1 MTSSN
6 TRVSST
12 AMPTAEPE
20 IQVRRRRP
28 SRRPAA
34 QRPRRRAGWSTLLW
48 VLPALTVYGIFVLYP
63 LVQTVNYSFYKWD
76 GIGAATPAGFANYQ
90 SVFTQS
96 ALYVSILNSFVLI
109 VFFTVIPVTLGLV
122 SAVIMR
128 ELKGRGIGTLIRT
141 LLFLPEVIPLAGAA
155 IAWTW
160 MYSPNGVVNQALR
173 AFGLAS
179 DQHAWLG
186 DFSTALP
193 AVGIIG
199 TWVVTGF
206 CTVLLLV
213 GIAKIDPSLFEA
225 ARLDGAGRWAEFRA
239 ITLPELR
246 RELVVCVTVT
256 IIAALASFDVVY
268 IATQGGPGYS
278 TMVPGLEIYQLTFI
292 RQQVGQASALAVV
305 LVALVLV
312 IIVPIQR
319 LGRER

>member
-1 MTSSN
+1 MTSSH
-6 TRVSST
+6 TRASSI
-12 AMPTAEPE
+12 AAPAADPGSRG
-20 IQVRRRRP
+20 RRRRLL
-28 SRRPAA
+28 RRGANW
-34 QRPRRRAGWSTLLW
+34 RALLW
-48 VLPALTVYGIFVLYP
+48 VLPALAVYGAFVLYP
-63 LVQTVNYSFYKWD
+63 LVETVDYSFFNWD
-76 GIGAATPAGFANYQ
+76 GIGAASPAGFTNYTR
-90 SVFTQS
+90 VFTQP
-96 ALYVSILNSFVLI
+96 ALYTSILNSFVLI
-109 VFFTVIPVTLGLV
+109 VFFMAIPVVLGLV
-122 SAVIMR
+122 SAVLMR
-128 ELKGRGIGTLIRT
+128 EIRGRGAGTLIRT
-141 LLFLPEVIPLAGAA
+141 LLFLPQVIPLAGAS

-160 MYSPNGVVNQALR
+160 MYSPNGVVNQALG
-173 AFGLAS
+173 AVGLAS

-199 TWVVTGF
+199 TWVMTGF

-213 GIAKIDPSLFEA
+213 GMAKIDPSLFEA

-239 ITLPELR
+239 ITFPGLR

-278 TMVPGLEIYQLTFI
+278 TIVPGLEIYQLTFI
-292 RQQVGQASALAVV
+292 KQSVGQASALAVV
-305 LVALVLV
+305 LVVLVLA

>member
-1 MTSSN
+1 MTSSH
-6 TRVSST
+6 TRASSI
-12 AMPTAEPE
+12 AASAADPGSRGR
-20 IQVRRRRP
+20 RRRRP
-28 SRRPAA
+28 RRGANW
-34 QRPRRRAGWSTLLW
+34 RALLW
-48 VLPALTVYGIFVLYP
+48 VLPALAVYGAFVLYP
-63 LVQTVNYSFYKWD
+63 LVETVDYSFFNWD
-76 GIGAATPAGFANYQ
+76 GIGAASPAGLTNYTR
-90 SVFTQS
+90 VFTQP
-96 ALYVSILNSFVLI
+96 ALYTSILNSFVLI
-109 VFFTVIPVTLGLV
+109 VFFMAIPVVLGLV
-122 SAVIMR
+122 SAVLMR
-128 ELKGRGIGTLIRT
+128 EIRGRGAGTLIRT
-141 LLFLPEVIPLAGAA
+141 LLFLPQVIPLAGAS

-160 MYSPNGVVNQALR
+160 MYSPNGVVNQALG
-173 AFGLAS
+173 AVGLAS

-199 TWVVTGF
+199 TWVMTGF

-213 GIAKIDPSLFEA
+213 GMAKIDPSLFEA

-239 ITLPELR
+239 ITFPGLR

-278 TMVPGLEIYQLTFI
+278 TIVPGLEIYQLTFI
-292 RQQVGQASALAVV
+292 KQSVGQASALAVV
-305 LVALVLV
+305 LVVLVLA

>member
-1 MTSSN
+1 M
-6 TRVSST
+6 
-12 AMPTAEPE
+12 
-20 IQVRRRRP
+20 
-28 SRRPAA
+28 
-34 QRPRRRAGWSTLLW
+34 
-48 VLPALTVYGIFVLYP
+48 LPALAVYGGFVLYP
-63 LVQTVNYSFYKWD
+63 LVETVEYSFYNWD
-76 GIGAATPAGFANYQ
+76 GIGVATPAGLGNYQ
-90 SVFTQS
+90 RVFTES
-96 ALYVSILNSFVLI
+96 ALYTSIINSFVLI
-109 VFFTVIPVTLGLV
+109 VFFTVIPVVLGLI
-122 SAVIMR
+122 SAVLMR
-128 ELKGRGIGTLIRT
+128 EIRGRGTGTLIRT

-160 MYSPNGVVNQALR
+160 MYSPDGVVNQVLHAV
-173 AFGLAS
+173 GLGS
-179 DQHAWLG
+179 LQQAWLG

-193 AVGIIG
+193 SVGIIG

-213 GIAKIDPSLFEA
+213 GIAKIDQSLFEA
-225 ARLDGAGRWAEFRA
+225 ARLDGAGRWQEFRA
-239 ITLPELR
+239 ITLPGLR

-268 IATQGGPGYS
+268 ISTQGGPGYN

-292 RQQVGQASALAVV
+292 KQQVGQASALAVV

>member
-1 MTSSN
+1 M
-6 TRVSST
+6 
-12 AMPTAEPE
+12 
-20 IQVRRRRP
+20 
-28 SRRPAA
+28 
-34 QRPRRRAGWSTLLW
+34 W
-48 VLPALTVYGIFVLYP
+48 VLPALAVYGGFVLYP
-63 LVQTVNYSFYKWD
+63 LVETVEYSFYNWD
-76 GIGAATPAGFANYQ
+76 GIGVATPAGLGNYQ
-90 SVFTQS
+90 RVFTES
-96 ALYVSILNSFVLI
+96 ALYTSIVNSFVLI
-109 VFFTVIPVTLGLV
+109 VFFTVIPVILGLI
-122 SAVIMR
+122 SAVLMR
-128 ELKGRGIGTLIRT
+128 EIRGRGTGTLIRT

-160 MYSPNGVVNQALR
+160 MYSPDGVVNQVLHAV
-173 AFGLAS
+173 GLGS
-179 DQHAWLG
+179 LQQAWLG

-193 AVGIIG
+193 SVGIIG

-213 GIAKIDPSLFEA
+213 GIAKIDQSLFEA
-225 ARLDGAGRWAEFRA
+225 ARLDGAGRWQEFRA
-239 ITLPELR
+239 ITLPGLR

-268 IATQGGPGYS
+268 ISTQGGPGYN

-292 RQQVGQASALAVV
+292 KQQVGQASALAVV

>member
-1 MTSSN
+1 
-6 TRVSST
+6 
-12 AMPTAEPE
+12 
-20 IQVRRRRP
+20 
-28 SRRPAA
+28 
-34 QRPRRRAGWSTLLW
+34 
-48 VLPALTVYGIFVLYP
+48 VLPALAVYGGFVLYP
-63 LVQTVNYSFYKWD
+63 LVETVEYSFYNWD
-76 GIGAATPAGFANYQ
+76 GIGVATPAGLGNYQ
-90 SVFTQS
+90 RVFTES
-96 ALYVSILNSFVLI
+96 ALYTSIINSFVLI
-109 VFFTVIPVTLGLV
+109 VFFTVIPVILGLI
-122 SAVIMR
+122 SAVLMR
-128 ELKGRGIGTLIRT
+128 EIRGRGTGTLIRT

-160 MYSPNGVVNQALR
+160 MYSPDGVVNQVLHAV
-173 AFGLAS
+173 GLGS
-179 DQHAWLG
+179 LQQAWLG

-193 AVGIIG
+193 SVGIIG

-213 GIAKIDPSLFEA
+213 GIAKIDQSLFEA
-225 ARLDGAGRWAEFRA
+225 ARLDGAGRWQEFRA
-239 ITLPELR
+239 ITLPGLR

-268 IATQGGPGYS
+268 ISTQGGPGYN

-292 RQQVGQASALAVV
+292 KQQVGQASALAVV

>member
-6 TRVSST
+6 TRASSAT
-12 AMPTAEPE
+12 TPTAGPGTPARRWRLS
-20 IQVRRRRP
+20 RRR
-28 SRRPAA
+28 SRRGSSW
-34 QRPRRRAGWSTLLW
+34 RALLW
-48 VLPALTVYGIFVLYP
+48 VLPALAVYGGFVLYP
-63 LVQTVNYSFYKWD
+63 LVETVEYSFYNWD
-76 GIGAATPAGFANYQ
+76 GIGVATPAGLGNYQ
-90 SVFTQS
+90 RVFTES
-96 ALYVSILNSFVLI
+96 ALYTSIINSFVLI
-109 VFFTVIPVTLGLV
+109 VFFTVIPVILGLI
-122 SAVIMR
+122 SAVLMR
-128 ELKGRGIGTLIRT
+128 EIRGRGTGTLIRT

-160 MYSPNGVVNQALR
+160 MYSPDGVVNQVLHAV
-173 AFGLAS
+173 GLGS
-179 DQHAWLG
+179 LQQAWLG

-193 AVGIIG
+193 SVGIIG

-213 GIAKIDPSLFEA
+213 GIAKIDQSLFEA
-225 ARLDGAGRWAEFRA
+225 ARLDGAGRWQEFRA
-239 ITLPELR
+239 ITLPGLR

-268 IATQGGPGYS
+268 ISTQGGPGYN

-292 RQQVGQASALAVV
+292 KQQVGQASALAVV

>member
-6 TRVSST
+6 TRASS
-12 AMPTAEPE
+12 AAAPAAEPDTPA
-20 IQVRRRRP
+20 RRRRP
-28 SRRPAA
+28 SRRGS
-34 QRPRRRAGWSTLLW
+34 RWRGLLW
-48 VLPALTVYGIFVLYP
+48 TLPALAVYGGFVLYP
-63 LVQTVNYSFYKWD
+63 LVETVEYSFYNWD
-76 GIGAATPAGFANYQ
+76 GIGVATPAGLANYQ
-90 SVFTQS
+90 RVFTES
-96 ALYVSILNSFVLI
+96 ALYTSIINSFVLI
-109 VFFTVIPVTLGLV
+109 VFFTVIPVVLGLI
-122 SAVIMR
+122 SAVLMR
-128 ELKGRGIGTLIRT
+128 EIRGRGTGTLIRT
-141 LLFLPEVIPLAGAA
+141 LLFLPEVVPLAGAA

-160 MYSPNGVVNQALR
+160 MYSPNGVVNQVLR
-173 AFGLAS
+173 AVGLGS
-179 DQHAWLG
+179 QEHAWLG

-213 GIAKIDPSLFEA
+213 GIAKIDQSLFEA
-225 ARLDGAGRWAEFRA
+225 ARLDGAGRWQEFRA
-239 ITLPELR
+239 ITLPGLR

-268 IATQGGPGYS
+268 ISTQGGPGYS
-278 TMVPGLEIYQLTFI
+278 TMVPGLQIYQLTFI
-292 RQQVGQASALAVV
+292 KQQVGQASALAVV

>member
-1 MTSSN
+1 
-6 TRVSST
+6 
-12 AMPTAEPE
+12 
-20 IQVRRRRP
+20 
-28 SRRPAA
+28 
-34 QRPRRRAGWSTLLW
+34 
-48 VLPALTVYGIFVLYP
+48 VLPALAVYGGFVLYP
-63 LVQTVNYSFYKWD
+63 LVETVEYSFYNWD
-76 GIGAATPAGFANYQ
+76 GIGVATPAGLGNYQ
-90 SVFTQS
+90 RVFTES
-96 ALYVSILNSFVLI
+96 ALYTSIVNSFVLI
-109 VFFTVIPVTLGLV
+109 VFFTVIPVILGLI
-122 SAVIMR
+122 SAVLMR
-128 ELKGRGIGTLIRT
+128 EIRGRGTGTLIRT

-160 MYSPNGVVNQALR
+160 MYSPDGVVNQVLHAV
-173 AFGLAS
+173 GLGS
-179 DQHAWLG
+179 LQQAWLG

-193 AVGIIG
+193 SVGIIG

-213 GIAKIDPSLFEA
+213 GIAKIDQSLFEA
-225 ARLDGAGRWAEFRA
+225 ARLDGAGRWQEFRA
-239 ITLPELR
+239 ITLPGLR

-268 IATQGGPGYS
+268 ISTQGGPGYN

-292 RQQVGQASALAVV
+292 KQQVGQASALAVV